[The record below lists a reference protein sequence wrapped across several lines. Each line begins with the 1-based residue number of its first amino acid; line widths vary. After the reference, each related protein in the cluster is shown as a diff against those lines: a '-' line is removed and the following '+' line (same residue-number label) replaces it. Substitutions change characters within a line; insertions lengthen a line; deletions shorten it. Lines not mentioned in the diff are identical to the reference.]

1 MDEIAPI
8 FGARDAT
15 DEDLAELVARR
26 LDMELP
32 AECVAGVAS
41 NARLLQR
48 HVDILRKTVS

>member
-15 DEDLAELVARR
+15 DEHLAELVARR

-32 AECVAGVAS
+32 TECVPGIAS

-48 HVDILRKTVS
+48 HADILRKTAS